1 MLGAEEGER
10 MQTDPSISAGAGLE
24 LLFFIALWVAD
35 TSLGSQTSPYPTDV
49 PSEIYL

>member
-24 LLFFIALWVAD
+24 LLFFIAL
-35 TSLGSQTSPYPTDV
+35 
-49 PSEIYL
+49 